1 MAVKRLTNKTE
12 FTYSKM
18 RWKDKDYARLNRAWN
33 KFNKKVPKTERLPY
47 YDTKQSIKSI
57 IYSRQDYD
65 RAISVLE
72 SINKKGAF
80 KEVVMSTNNENM
92 RLKKWQQNALKKY
105 NRVNQVRFHTE
116 LNKAYEESKKNAVV
130 KTNIYGEK
138 QIVQKLPDSKTTKLE
153 GYVLR
158 GSMYD
163 NLSKSPDMYHFKEDI
178 KVIMKR
184 GTNKFDIDRDI
195 VYKENYMQMF
205 EGYENLDNYKEVTK
219 MLKSIDP
226 KDFYSVVQEIDEEG
240 SKIFDFHYDNRM
252 IQEEFNN
259 YYLAL
264 KMKVEKLPQALRKNV
279 TSKNNLAISQL
290 KSERNTNF
298 NQVLKDIINPK

>member
-1 MAVKRLTNKTE
+1 MAIKRLTDKTE

-18 RWKDKDYARLNRAWN
+18 RWREKDFERLDEAWEIF
-33 KFNKKVPKTERLPY
+33 KKKVPKAERLPY
-47 YDTKQSIKSI
+47 LETKRSVKKY
-57 IYSRQDYD
+57 IYSRQDYN
-65 RAISVLE
+65 RTMSVLE
-72 SINKKGAF
+72 SVNKKGAF

-116 LNKAYEESKKNAVV
+116 LNKAYEESRKNAIV

-138 QIVQKLPDSKTTKLE
+138 QIVQKLPDSRTTKLE

-184 GTNKFDIDRDI
+184 GSNKFDIDRDI
-195 VYKENYMQMF
+195 VYKENYMKMF
-205 EGYENLDNYKEVTK
+205 EGYENLDNYEEVTK

-259 YYLAL
+259 YYLSL
-264 KMKVEKLPQALRKNV
+264 KMKAENLSQTLRKNV
-279 TSKNNLAISQL
+279 TSKNNLAISNL
-290 KSERNTNF
+290 KSERNANF
-298 NQVLKDIINPK
+298 NQVLKDIINSK